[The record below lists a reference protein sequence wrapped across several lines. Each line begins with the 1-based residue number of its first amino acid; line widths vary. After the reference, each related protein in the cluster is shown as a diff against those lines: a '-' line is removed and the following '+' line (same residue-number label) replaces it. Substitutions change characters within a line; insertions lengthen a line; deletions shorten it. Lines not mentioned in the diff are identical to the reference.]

1 MMKYENRQ
9 YREKLKSELLIR
21 SYEQQKAD
29 IEEINQRYR
38 MTQKN
43 RHEMKRVL
51 NLIQDYLQNGEQ
63 EKALSYLSEL
73 NVEEHIMSEQ
83 ILYTKNSVLNYM
95 LNRNISRCKEKGI
108 DVKCMVTGS
117 IDGIPDR
124 DVYILAGNLFE
135 NAVEAACQA
144 ENPYI
149 SITICGND
157 TCLYFEFYN
166 STKENVMQTNPQL
179 KTTKT
184 EKAVHG
190 YGIEN
195 VREIVEKYHGTI
207 EYRSEGDFLFVCKTV
222 LIKENVEL

>member
-1 MMKYENRQ
+1 MIAVNLIVFIMMKYENKQ
-9 YREKLKSELLIR
+9 YRERLKSELLIR

-63 EKALSYLSEL
+63 EKGAFLFIGTKCRGAYH
-73 NVEEHIMSEQ
+73 VRTDTV
-83 ILYTKNSVLNYM
+83 YKNSVLNYM

-195 VREIVEKYHGTI
+195 VREIVENI
-207 EYRSEGDFLFVCKTV
+207 MVQ
-222 LIKENVEL
+222 

>member
-1 MMKYENRQ
+1 MSGGKSV
-9 YREKLKSELLIR
+9 YR
-21 SYEQQKAD
+21 
-29 IEEINQRYR
+29 
-38 MTQKN
+38 
-43 RHEMKRVL
+43 
-51 NLIQDYLQNGEQ
+51 
-63 EKALSYLSEL
+63 
-73 NVEEHIMSEQ
+73 
-83 ILYTKNSVLNYM
+83 
-95 LNRNISRCKEKGI
+95 
-108 DVKCMVTGS
+108 
-117 IDGIPDR
+117 
-124 DVYILAGNLFE
+124 
-135 NAVEAACQA
+135 
-144 ENPYI
+144 
-149 SITICGND
+149 ITICGND

>member
-1 MMKYENRQ
+1 MY
-9 YREKLKSELLIR
+9 
-21 SYEQQKAD
+21 KAPFGV
-29 IEEINQRYR
+29 
-38 MTQKN
+38 
-43 RHEMKRVL
+43 RVL
-51 NLIQDYLQNGEQ
+51 LKKVSFVAVSGAGNTRFLSDPFERFARRARVIWGRNFFQNGEQ

-95 LNRNISRCKEKGI
+95 LNRNIIRCKEKGI

-195 VREIVEKYHGTI
+195 VREIVKKYHGTI
-207 EYRSEGDFLFVCKTV
+207 EYRSEGDSLFVCKTV